1 MASKK
6 EPSLRRKARALALQ
20 ALYENDVSRHPPANV
35 VERLLE
41 GAALGSGGKGFARD
55 IVQGAT
61 AYLEEINDFIKELAP
76 VWPVEQIPMVDRNIL
91 RMAIFEMV
99 YQDST
104 PPKVVINEAVELAKT
119 FGSESSPRFVNGVL
133 GALMEKGPPAA
144 KAGGALKKVK

>member
-1 MASKK
+1 M
-6 EPSLRRKARALALQ
+6 RRKARALALQ

-41 GAALGSGGKGFARD
+41 GAALGSGGKGFVRD

-144 KAGGALKKVK
+144 KAGGA